1 MKKPYD
7 VIIYGSTGF
16 TGRLAVS
23 YLQNNYPNIKFAMAG
38 RNADKMIE
46 VQKELSLSKPV
57 DTIIAS
63 SDDHESLKKMCSQTS
78 CVLTYAG
85 PYALY
90 GSSLVQSCINEKCNY
105 VDITGETPWVR
116 KMIDQYDE
124 SAKKAGVKIVCCSGF
139 DSIPSDLGCLFMV
152 NKMKKKGLEPEE
164 VKMIMG
170 DSLGG
175 ASGGTIASAFN
186 IVGSS
191 SNAELMKLSNPFAI
205 CPRDNTTGEPQTPKS
220 VAKTMMARD
229 TRGPGFDPVYQIPTG
244 PWIMQGVNTRV
255 VNRSNAL
262 KNYSYGRDFIYTE
275 RMGLKSHF
283 AAITTACIMPII
295 SLLIFFPITRWL
307 LKFIVPKP
315 GQGPDEKTRENGFFK
330 MHFWGRGNN
339 QQGES
344 KIIKGKIEAFNGDPG
359 YKQTAK
365 MSCETALCLVQDG
378 DKIPNDSSSYGI
390 VTPAV
395 ACDAVLIERLNQ
407 KGILFKDVDL

>member
-38 RNADKMIE
+38 RNADKMIA

-63 SDDHESLKKMCSQTS
+63 SDDHESLNKMCSQTS
-78 CVLTYAG
+78 CILTYTG

-90 GSSLVQSCINEKCNY
+90 GSSLVQSCIKEKCNY

-124 SAKKAGVKIVCCSGF
+124 PAKKAGVKIVCCSGF
-139 DSIPSDLGCLFMV
+139 DSIPSDMGCLFMV
-152 NKMKKKGLEPEE
+152 NKMKQLGLIPEE

-191 SNAELMKLSNPFAI
+191 STSELIKLSNPFAI
-205 CPRDNTTGEPQTPKS
+205 CPRDRVTGEPIGPDS
-220 VAKTMMARD
+220 VAKTKMARD
-229 TRGPGFDPVYQIPTG
+229 TQGPGYDPVYKIPTG

-262 KNYSYGRDFIYTE
+262 KNYAYGRNFVYTE
-275 RMGLKSHF
+275 RMGMKSHF
-283 AAITTACIMPII
+283 AAVTTACIMPVL

-307 LKFIVPKP
+307 LKFILPAP
-315 GQGPDEKTRENGFFK
+315 GQGPTEDIRENGFFK
-330 MHFWGRGNN
+330 MHFWGRGSKAT
-339 QQGES
+339 GES
-344 KIIKGKIEAFNGDPG
+344 IIVKGGIDAFNGDPG

-365 MSCETALCLVQDG
+365 MSCETALCLVQDI
-378 DKIPNDSSSYGI
+378 DKIPQDSNSYGI

-395 ACDAVLIERLNQ
+395 ACDTILIDRLNK
-407 KGILFKDVDL
+407 KGIVFKDIEL